1 MHFLLTASLLVGG
14 IGGGAAVRTFE
25 VTASKFK
32 FDPGTLEVSEGD
44 RVVVTLR
51 SADTEH
57 GFAIKKLKV
66 KAAIPKGGSPVQV
79 EFVAPKAG
87 TYEITCSEYCGTG
100 HSRMKGKLVVT
111 PRVAAGAAK

>member
-1 MHFLLTASLLVGG
+1 MHFLLTASLLLGG
-14 IGGGAAVRTFE
+14 AGAGAAVRSFD

-32 FDPGTLEVSEGD
+32 FEPGTLEVVEGD

-51 SADTEH
+51 STDTEH

-66 KAAIPKGGSPVQV
+66 KTAIPKGGAPITV
-79 EFVAPKAG
+79 EFVAPPPG
-87 TYEITCSEYCGTG
+87 TYEITCSEYCGSG

-111 PRVAAGAAK
+111 PRAGAAR